1 MRLAGK
7 GDQVGRDVIGAC
19 YNQAGRDA
27 LFDLPER
34 AGTLFRPQVAQV
46 IEFSLTQYL
55 HPIWMNQ
62 VEVADEPIVGCI
74 NLVAVE
80 DAIAAVRTANAT
92 ELQPL
97 LLVFEQLPDVNLAH
111 QKTSINLLRNSI
123 AALHGARSSPTQL
136 VCLVRCAPC
145 ALLSNCSLRLIE
157 VFMPCCSS
165 RKTTDECWRHLRR
178 RAGDCGTAHR

>member
-46 IEFSLTQYL
+46 IEFSFTQYL

-62 VEVADEPIVGCI
+62 VEVADESIVGCI

-80 DAIAAVRTANAT
+80 DAIAAVRTGNTA

-97 LLVFEQLPDVNLAH
+97 LFVFEQLPDVNLAH
-111 QKTSINLLRNSI
+111 GDLT
-123 AALHGARSSPTQL
+123 
-136 VCLVRCAPC
+136 PC
-145 ALLSNCSLRLIE
+145 R
-157 VFMPCCSS
+157 SS

-178 RAGDCGTAHR
+178 RAGDCGTACR

>member
-1 MRLAGK
+1 MRLVGEGNQFGRNVFGAGH
-7 GDQVGRDVIGAC
+7 DQT
-19 YNQAGRDA
+19 GRDA
-27 LFDLPER
+27 LLDLPER
-34 AGTLFRPQVAQV
+34 AGAFFRTQAAQI
-46 IEFSLTQYL
+46 IEFDFAEYL
-55 HPIWMNQ
+55 HPIRVDQ
-62 VEVADEPIVGCI
+62 VEMADESMVGGVD
-74 NLVAVE
+74 LVAVD
-80 DAIAAVRTANAT
+80 DAIGAVRAGNTA

-165 RKTTDECWRHLRR
+165 RKTTDECCRHLRR
-178 RAGDCGTAHR
+178 